1 MIDIAIKLGA
11 FIVAIALLVS
21 FHEFGHFW
29 VARRLGVKVLRFSV
43 GFGTPLWQR
52 RGRDGVMYQV
62 AALPLGG
69 YVKMLDE
76 REAPVPEHERA
87 FAFNRQAPW
96 KRFLIVLAGPA
107 ANFLLAIALYWVL
120 LTTGITGTRP
130 LVDAPPADTPAA
142 VAGLRAGDE
151 IVAVDGRQTRT
162 WERVNM
168 ALVEAVLRDSEVELS
183 IRRAEG
189 EALQA
194 ALALSPE
201 ANRRRPAE
209 LLEQLGLA
217 PYAPPLPPVIG
228 QVLADGAAV
237 QAGLQPGDRIVAVDG
252 RPVADWTDWVAQVR
266 AAAGRPLAL
275 TLERDG
281 QRLTLT
287 LRPDR
292 REAEG
297 GPVGYI
303 GAAPAVP
310 DDLRQRLQAEYRY
323 GPLAALPAAVARTWE
338 MSALTLQML
347 ARMVVG
353 QVGLDNISGPI
364 NIAQYA
370 GASFL
375 AGPMAFIAFLA
386 VVSISLGVLN
396 LLPIPVLDGGH
407 LVFYLAEMIFG
418 RPPSEQIQL
427 LGQQVGVLALI
438 ALMGLA
444 IFNDIARLAG

>member
-1 MIDIAIKLGA
+1 M
-11 FIVAIALLVS
+11 
-21 FHEFGHFW
+21 
-29 VARRLGVKVLRFSV
+29 LRFSV

-52 RGRDGVMYQV
+52 RGRDGVIYQV

-76 REAPVPEHERA
+76 REAPVPEHEQS

-96 KRFLIVLAGPA
+96 KRFLIVFAGPA
-107 ANFLLAIALYWVL
+107 ANFLLAIAFYWVL

-130 LVDAPPADTPAA
+130 LVDAPPAGTPAA

-151 IVAVDGRQTRT
+151 IVAVDGRETRT

-168 ALVEAVLRDSEVELS
+168 ALVDAVLRNSEVDLS
-183 IRRAEG
+183 IRRADG
-189 EALQA
+189 DQRQA

-201 ANRRRPAE
+201 ANRRHPAE
-209 LLEQLGLA
+209 LLKQLGLA

-228 QVLADGAAV
+228 QVLTDGAAAE
-237 QAGLQPGDRIVAVDG
+237 AGLQPGDRIVSVDG
-252 RPVADWTDWVAQVR
+252 TPVADWRDWVAQVR
-266 AAAGRPLAL
+266 TAAGRPLTL
-275 TLERDG
+275 ELERDG
-281 QRLTLT
+281 RPITLT
-287 LRPDR
+287 LRPDQ

-297 GPVGYI
+297 GTVGYI

-310 DDLRQRLQAEYRY
+310 DDLRQRLEAEYRY

-347 ARMVVG
+347 GRMVVG
-353 QVGLDNISGPI
+353 QVDLDNISGPI

-407 LVFYLAEMIFG
+407 LMFYLAEMIFG
-418 RPPSEQIQL
+418 RPPSERIQM

-444 IFNDIARLAG
+444 MFNDIARLAG

>member
-1 MIDIAIKLGA
+1 M
-11 FIVAIALLVS
+11 
-21 FHEFGHFW
+21 
-29 VARRLGVKVLRFSV
+29 LRFSV

-52 RGRDGVMYQV
+52 RGRDGVIYQV

-76 REAPVPEHERA
+76 REAPVPEHEQS

-96 KRFLIVLAGPA
+96 KRFLIVFAGPA
-107 ANFLLAIALYWVL
+107 ANFLLAIAFYWVL
-120 LTTGITGTRP
+120 LTAGITGTRP
-130 LVDAPPADTPAA
+130 LVDAPPAGTPAA

-151 IVAVDGRQTRT
+151 IVAVDGRETRT

-168 ALVEAVLRDSEVELS
+168 ALVDAVLRNSEVELS

-189 EALQA
+189 DQRQA

-201 ANRRRPAE
+201 ANRRHPAE
-209 LLEQLGLA
+209 LLKQLGLA

-228 QVLADGAAV
+228 QVLADGAAAE
-237 QAGLQPGDRIVAVDG
+237 AGLQPGDRIVAVDG
-252 RPVADWTDWVAQVR
+252 TPVADWRDWVAQVR
-266 AAAGRPLAL
+266 AAAGRPLTL
-275 TLERDG
+275 ELERDG
-281 QRLTLT
+281 RAITLT
-287 LRPDR
+287 LRPDQ

-297 GPVGYI
+297 GTVGYI

-310 DDLRQRLQAEYRY
+310 DDLRQRLEAEYRY
-323 GPLAALPAAVARTWE
+323 GPLAALPAAVARTWD

-353 QVGLDNISGPI
+353 QVDLDNISGPI

-407 LVFYLAEMIFG
+407 LMFYLAEMILG
-418 RPPSEQIQL
+418 RPPSERIQM

-444 IFNDIARLAG
+444 MFNDIARLAS

>member
-11 FIVAIALLVS
+11 FAVAIALLVS

-29 VARRLGVKVLRFSV
+29 VARRLGVKVLRFSI

-52 RGRDGVMYQV
+52 RGRDGVIYQV

-96 KRFLIVLAGPA
+96 KRFLIVFAGPA

-130 LVDAPPADTPAA
+130 LVDAPAAGTPAA

-168 ALVEAVLRDSEVELS
+168 ALVDALLRDSEVELS

-189 EALQA
+189 DPAQA

-217 PYAPPLPPVIG
+217 PYVPPLPPVIG
-228 QVLADGAAV
+228 DVMAEGAAAE
-237 QAGLQPGDRIVAVDG
+237 AGLQPGDRIVAVDG
-252 RPVADWTDWVAQVR
+252 TPVADWRGWVTQVR
-266 AAAGRPLAL
+266 AAAARPLEL
-275 TLERDG
+275 ELEREG
-281 QRLTLT
+281 QRHTLT
-287 LRPDR
+287 LQPDR
-292 REAEG
+292 RETEG
-297 GPVGYI
+297 GPIGYI

-310 DDLRQRLQAEYRY
+310 DDLRQQLEAEYRY

-375 AGPMAFIAFLA
+375 AGPTAFIAFLA

-407 LVFYLAEMIFG
+407 LMFHLAEMISG
-418 RPPSEQIQL
+418 RPPSEQIQS